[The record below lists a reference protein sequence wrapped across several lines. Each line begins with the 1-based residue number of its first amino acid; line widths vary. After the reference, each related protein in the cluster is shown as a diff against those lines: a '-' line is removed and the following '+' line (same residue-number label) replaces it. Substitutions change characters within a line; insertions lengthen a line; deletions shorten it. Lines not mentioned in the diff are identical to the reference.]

1 MYPLGQEAWSEQRR
15 TGYPRFFPVLVNAS
29 DEPELTTRLAS
40 RIPFPPAEK
49 DNNAQNYDGAVQ
61 LLGGGPDKYGTKL
74 WWDKNPNKGW

>member
-61 LLGGGPDKYGTKL
+61 LLGGPDKYGTKL